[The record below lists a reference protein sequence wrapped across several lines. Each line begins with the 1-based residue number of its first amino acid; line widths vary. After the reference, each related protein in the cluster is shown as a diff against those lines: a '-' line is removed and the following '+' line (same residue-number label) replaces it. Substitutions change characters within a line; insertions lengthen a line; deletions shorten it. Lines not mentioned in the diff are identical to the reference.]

1 MIKVKD
7 FDSARGLEYIINRYH
22 IKREDIID
30 IKWAATSHCSTYG
43 LILYEAPI
51 ESSIHEENCI
61 TSSDF
66 TYSGFGL

>member
-7 FDSARGLEYIINRYH
+7 FKSAEGLEYIINHYH

-43 LILYEAPI
+43 LLVYEAPI
-51 ESSIHEENCI
+51 EPSIHEVNCI

-66 TYSGFGL
+66 TYRGFGL